1 MRKKVGAVVN
11 CIWAVLVLLTGTA
24 DCMRGYL
31 KTEAYTSDICM
42 ASVEPFLYAADNT
55 DGTTKLYRIDESGE
69 ISRTAEAD
77 GAGENNRCAQ
87 IAAGENV
94 YVLMEGEYAEN
105 GETGYQYRIAKYTQ
119 ELQWISHTGQIRFEE
134 TGRVTGFSVDDG
146 GYYLTV
152 VDGDGVSASAY
163 RIAAA
168 EETEA
173 SDEETQP
180 VTAEEVTVT
189 VADSGRTILQARY
202 QRGKMLLYLD
212 DGTGAAYFTPDEAEI
227 ARFNDRQFTLKQYLG
242 CHMELLFRYIVI
254 LFAGLLLLIVMENI
268 LQRKNRLVCLIAM
281 LEAALLFVIAGGVY
295 FLYATEYDRETEKCA
310 ELAEVY
316 LKSLAQEAAFQ
327 EPFSADGG
335 EYYDSEKYYGQF
347 YAMRKLTYGNGVS
360 AYFKEVCLVY
370 AGDGTV
376 VAGSGF
382 RNGQPISTAYSDAA
396 AKLCTAV
403 SEKQRYASAK
413 VRQGNTEVYIGCAP
427 TGEDGYVL
435 TGILKA
441 AGTRVGWRKVLIRD
455 SLAGLGIYIVLSA
468 LGIAFLTMQS
478 RDIGK
483 LKKEM
488 LRVAGGGQEISRPT
502 VHGKDM
508 ESMWNSI
515 READKALKK
524 LNYRRLQTFEAY
536 YRFAPKEIETLL
548 DKRSILEVAC
558 GDERMLEGIMAI
570 VENRPAGEGIAS
582 GSRFLELLE
591 GHRQEQGGVIVS
603 NDARLSVLKLLFP
616 SGKGDTVRFATELI
630 RDSVEEGNPVTVFLF
645 HSRFLYGIAG
655 TEAQCFPYLDIKN
668 QFRQDEYAG
677 WLGRMGLRVVV
688 TDAVR
693 ESGCAD
699 RDVRYLGYVSTDEG
713 KVKLYEVLDAC
724 PNRERMAKL
733 RTKEKF
739 EQALQ
744 LFYQHDFYLARS
756 AFSEMLREFPE
767 DRIAKWYLF
776 TCEKHLNEV
785 HGEDIDCGL
794 HCD

>member
-11 CIWAVLVLLTGTA
+11 CIWVVLVLLTGTT
-24 DCMRGYL
+24 DCLRGYL
-31 KTEAYTSDICM
+31 HAAAYTSDVRL
-42 ASVEPFLYAADNT
+42 AAAEPFLYAADNT
-55 DGTTKLYRIDESGE
+55 DGTTRLYCIDENGRVLE
-69 ISRTAEAD
+69 TAEAD
-77 GAGENNRCAQ
+77 GAGENRRCEA
-87 IAAGENV
+87 IAAGESV
-94 YVLMEGEYAEN
+94 YVLMAGEYAEN
-105 GETGYQYRIAKYTQ
+105 GETGYQYRIARYTG
-119 ELQWISHTGQIRFEE
+119 ELQWVSRTGQIRLENA
-134 TGRVTGFSVDDG
+134 GRVTGFSVDDS

-152 VDGDGVSASAY
+152 VDEDGVSASAY
-163 RIAAA
+163 RITAA
-168 EETEA
+168 EENT
-173 SDEETQP
+173 SEETEP

-189 VADSGRTILQARY
+189 VADAGRTILQARY

-212 DGTGAAYFTPDEAEI
+212 DGTGASHFMPEETEI
-227 ARFNDRQFTLKQYLG
+227 ARFNGRQFTLKQYLG
-242 CHMELLFRYIVI
+242 CHMEVLFRYIVI

-268 LQRKNRLVCLIAM
+268 LQKQKRLVCLIAVM
-281 LEAALLFVIAGGVY
+281 ETALFFVIAGGVW
-295 FLYATEYDRETEKCA
+295 FLYDMEYDRETEKCK

-316 LKSLAQEAAFQ
+316 LKSLAQEDAFAA
-327 EPFSADGG
+327 PFLTDKEA
-335 EYYDSEKYYGQF
+335 YYDSEKYYSQF

-360 AYFKEVCLVY
+360 AYFREVCLVRV
-370 AGDGTV
+370 GDGTV

-382 RNGQPISTAYSDAA
+382 RNGQSLSDAYSDAA
-396 AKLCTAV
+396 VRLCETV
-403 SEKQRYASAK
+403 STEQRYASAK
-413 VRQGNTEVYIGCAP
+413 TETGSGSFYIGCAP
-427 TGEDGYVL
+427 TGEEGYVL
-435 TGILKA
+435 TGILKP
-441 AGTRVGWRKVLIRD
+441 AGTRDGWRRVVLRN
-455 SLAGLGIYIVLSA
+455 SLIGLSVYVLLSA
-468 LGIAFLTMQS
+468 LGIAFLTLQS

-483 LKKEM
+483 LKKAM

-524 LNYRRLQTFEAY
+524 LNYSRLQTFEAY
-536 YRFAPKEIETLL
+536 YRFAPKEIEKLL
-548 DKRSILEVAC
+548 DKKSILEVAC
-558 GDERMLEGIMAI
+558 GDERMLEGTMAI
-570 VENRPAGEGIAS
+570 VGNRQTAEGIAS

-591 GHRQEQGGVIVS
+591 GHRREQGGVIVS
-603 NDARLSVLKLLFP
+603 NDAMLSVLKLLFP

-630 RDSVEEGNPVTVFLF
+630 RDSVEDQNPVTVFLF

-668 QFRQDEYAG
+668 RFRQDEYAA
-677 WLGRMGLRVVV
+677 WLGRMGLRLVV

-693 ESGCAD
+693 ESGCD
-699 RDVRYLGYVSTDEG
+699 GRDVRYLGYVSTDEG
-713 KVKLYEVLDAC
+713 EVKLYEVLDAC

-733 RTKEKF
+733 RMREKF